1 LTHINVRNTG
11 FNAMYSGG
19 VLKRVSG
26 LTYDKLLYYVRAG
39 YVEPKKVKKE
49 SLYYNDFSEEDVE
62 LIKRAWMLISE
73 HDVRAKV
80 AFDRAKEQGKG
91 SQLTLNLRIPPDNA
105 D

>member
-1 LTHINVRNTG
+1 
-11 FNAMYSGG
+11 MYAGG

-26 LTYDKLLYYVRAG
+26 LTYDKLKYFARAG

-62 LIKRAWMLISE
+62 LIKRAWTLIST
-73 HDVRAKV
+73 HHMRARAAFVRAK
-80 AFDRAKEQGKG
+80 AQGRAP
-91 SQLTLNLRIPPDNA
+91 QLSLDLRDKSNNS

>member
-1 LTHINVRNTG
+1 
-11 FNAMYSGG
+11 MYAGG

-62 LIKRAWMLISE
+62 LIKRAWTLISE

-80 AFDRAKEQGKG
+80 AFDRVKKQGMG
-91 SQLTLNLRIPPDNA
+91 SQLTLNLRIIPDNA